1 MKMKCK
7 ECGSLDV
14 VVLPASQVEK
24 QFGKAHFSAQS
35 GSLKKADIPWD
46 KIIEIILA
54 LIAAVTAYFSSKE
67 KESQIAVCKKCGHW
81 EKL

>member
-1 MKMKCK
+1 MEMKCK

-14 VVLPASQVEK
+14 VVLPASQLEK
-24 QFGKAHFSAQS
+24 KIGKGYFSAQS
-35 GSLKKADIPWD
+35 GSLAKINIPWD